1 MERKTNLTL
10 HLIQVLNKILRMNY
24 LDNLFFAILLTFG
37 AYYFVKNVKKIIRN
51 INLGQAINR
60 SDNASERWKNMAMI
74 ALGQSKMVKRPV
86 AGILHIIVYLG
97 FVIINIEVLEI
108 IIDGLFGTH
117 RVFSFL
123 GIVYDLL
130 IGSFEI
136 LALLVLVAVI
146 VFLIRRNGI
155 KLKRFISSDLKG
167 WPKSDANYI
176 LYFEIVL
183 MSLFLLMNAAD
194 FHLQNISGGFGH
206 YHQAGSFPISQ
217 YIAPFF
223 DGMNPTSVAFFE
235 RIFWWIHI
243 TGILIFLN
251 YLYFSK
257 HLHILLAFPNT
268 YFADLNPKG
277 QLDNL
282 ASVTKEVRLMMDP
295 NADPYATPVID
306 ETRGGAEL
314 SEANAAPTK
323 FGASDVQDLNWVQLL
338 NAYTCTECG
347 RCTSSC
353 PANQTGKK
361 LSPRKIMMDTR
372 DRLEEVG
379 KNIDANKGVFIPDN
393 KSLLNDYISSE
404 ELWACTSC
412 NACVEE
418 CPVNISPLSIIMD
431 MRRYLVMEQSA
442 APMPLNAMMTNIEN
456 NGAPWQ
462 YNQQDRLNWKNEN

>member
-1 MERKTNLTL
+1 MSILPNLL
-10 HLIQVLNKILRMNY
+10 
-24 LDNLFFAILLTFG
+24 FAIVLVIG
-37 AYYFVKNVKKIIRN
+37 IGYFAKNVKKLIRN
-51 INLGQAINR
+51 IKLGQDVDR
-60 SDNASERWKNMAMI
+60 KDNPSARWKNMMMI
-74 ALGQSKMVKRPV
+74 ALGQSKMVKRPI
-86 AGILHIIVYLG
+86 AGFLHIIVYVG
-97 FVIINIEVLEI
+97 FIIINLEVLEI

-117 RVFSFL
+117 RVFAFL
-123 GIVYDLL
+123 GGFYNFL

-136 LALLVLVAVI
+136 LAFLVLVAVI
-146 VFLIRRNGI
+146 IFWLRRNVI
-155 KLKRFISSDLKG
+155 KLQRFWKPEMKG
-167 WPKSDANYI
+167 FPKNDANYI
-176 LYFEIVL
+176 LYFEVVL
-183 MSLFLLMNAAD
+183 MTLFLTMNAAD
-194 FHLQNISGGFGH
+194 FHLQYVPGGFSH
-206 YHQAGSFPISQ
+206 YHQAGSYPISQ
-217 YIAPFF
+217 LIAPIF
-223 DGMNPTSVAFFE
+223 DGMDNSVVFMIE
-235 RIFWWIHI
+235 RTAWWLHI
-243 TGILIFLN
+243 CGILVFLN

-268 YFADLNPKG
+268 YFANLKPQG
-277 QLDNL
+277 QFDNL
-282 ASVTKEVRLMMDP
+282 ESVTNEVKLMMDP
-295 NADPYATPVID
+295 SADPF
-306 ETRGGAEL
+306 
-314 SEANAAPTK
+314 AAPANPDAVPAK

-379 KNIDANKGVFIPDN
+379 KNIDANKGTFVEDG
-393 KSLLNDYISSE
+393 KTLLNDYITTE

-442 APMPLNAMMTNIEN
+442 APMELNNMMTNIEN

-462 YNQQDRLNWKNEN
+462 YNQMDRLNWKNEN